1 MHSFRVLLAFL
12 FAFLALTYASEI
24 PALEARKDGNAT
36 RSKDDKGNGSI
47 KKACK
52 EMSKLTF
59 LTSLAANQTKL
70 DELVAKGKMNAAK
83 VDALKAK
90 ATAAAPKLQALSSNT
105 TLTAE
110 CATLDEN
117 KKMEKECKHMKKLQ
131 GFADLANNATAMNAF
146 AAHKKLNATQVDH
159 LMEGLQDKAAKLK
172 ALQANTTLT
181 DFCTKGKA
189 VASPGGMLILAYERN
204 AGFIANARTG
214 TTNPGS
220 ASASAAP
227 QQAGV
232 THSGAGS
239 LHALLHYSF
248 VPVIASVFAGLL

>member
-1 MHSFRVLLAFL
+1 MHSFRFLVAFL
-12 FAFLALTYASEI
+12 FAFLALSYASEI
-24 PALEARKDGNAT
+24 PELEARKDGNAT
-36 RSKDDKGNGSI
+36 RSKDDKGDSI

-52 EMSKLTF
+52 EMGKLTF

-70 DELVAKGKMNAAK
+70 DELVAKGKMTAAK

-110 CATLDEN
+110 CATLDAN

-131 GFADLANNATAMNAF
+131 GFANLANNDTAMNAF
-146 AAHKKLNATQVDH
+146 AARKKLNGTQVDH
-159 LMEGLQDKAAKLK
+159 LKEGLQDKVAKLK

-189 VASPGGMLILAYERN
+189 VASPGS
-204 AGFIANARTG
+204 T
-214 TTNPGS
+214 
-220 ASASAAP
+220 
-227 QQAGV
+227 
-232 THSGAGS
+232 
-239 LHALLHYSF
+239 LLSTYRKYR
-248 VPVIASVFAGLL
+248 ICC